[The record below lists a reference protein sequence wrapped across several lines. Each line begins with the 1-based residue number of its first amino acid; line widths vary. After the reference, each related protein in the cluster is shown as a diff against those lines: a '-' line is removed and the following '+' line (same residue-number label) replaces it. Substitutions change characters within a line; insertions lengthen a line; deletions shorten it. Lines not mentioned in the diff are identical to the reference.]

1 MNYLNTRCYQI
12 TPLFCV
18 LHSRPV
24 ILPPDWALLPF
35 KFWIGQIF
43 LSALSLCSQLLPSGG
58 SVGIYKTAHR
68 TRLRILPIA
77 LEEELKVFDFV
88 LRD

>member
-12 TPLFCV
+12 TPLLRF
-18 LHSRPV
+18 LHSRSV
-24 ILPPDWALLPF
+24 NLPPAWALLPF
-35 KFWIGQIF
+35 KFWVGQIF
-43 LSALSLCSQLLPSGG
+43 RSALSLCSWLLLPGG
-58 SVGIYKTAHR
+58 SVNIYKTAHR
-68 TRLRILPIA
+68 TLLRISA